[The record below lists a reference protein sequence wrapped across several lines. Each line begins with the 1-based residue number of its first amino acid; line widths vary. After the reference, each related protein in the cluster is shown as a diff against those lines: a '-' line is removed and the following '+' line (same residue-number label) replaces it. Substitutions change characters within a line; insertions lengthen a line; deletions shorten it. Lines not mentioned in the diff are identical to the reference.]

1 MWSNPVTHTPRL
13 TRIWMQQVR
22 AATVAV
28 SVCALSCHSILI
40 PFLLSLRSD
49 TAAWPPYGIR
59 VAVAA
64 AAGHALGDC
73 VVSPAVVGS
82 GHSQAHSA
90 SDPASMASEHFFSR
104 KEEIVLTQSSYRKTQ
119 TKKEITSNSF
129 F

>member
-1 MWSNPVTHTPRL
+1 
-13 TRIWMQQVR
+13 MQQMR
-22 AATVAV
+22 AATATV

-90 SDPASMASEHFFSR
+90 SDPASMASEHASVAEGVHPER
-104 KEEIVLTQSSYRKTQ
+104 EADYPETQPLVADA
-119 TKKEITSNSF
+119 
-129 F
+129 